1 MKDCRRTLLDEFV
14 KLSKDWDNN
23 NMLYNSLMFSKLYP
37 GDVENSVADASL
49 MPKQSDEKMRNDI
62 MTSWWTPTK
71 IFLLGNK
78 KELMQKSRKELEE
91 VLLERIPMGKDEE
104 QLRESLSK
112 IRHEKTGEK
121 IEKDVIDAFMG
132 FLGSVY
138 AVGNMT
144 SAAVTSRGGALDNWD
159 AKLKNIHEKYIKEE
173 ITGFEEISGIP
184 GTIGGAI
191 LMNAG
196 AHGKEMKDI
205 VTEITAID
213 YEGKIHKFTN
223 KEAEFTYRH
232 SKFSDGKY
240 IILQAKLELEKGNT
254 EEIKAKMDEYAQ
266 FRKEKQPIEYP
277 SAGSTF
283 KRGKDFITAKLIDEA
298 GLKGYSVGGAMVSKK
313 HAFFSPCIALATV
326 L

>member
-1 MKDCRRTLLDEFV
+1 MKDYRMELLKECEEGECQ
-14 KLSKDWDNN
+14 KLYMEWNSN
-23 NMLYNSLMFSKLYP
+23 NMLYNSLMFSKLYSR
-37 GDVENSVADASL
+37 DVEKSVSDASL

-78 KELMQKSRKELEE
+78 KESRRELEKS
-91 VLLERIPMGKDEE
+91 LLEEFRKKRIPMGKDEE

-173 ITGFEEISGIP
+173 K
-184 GTIGGAI
+184 AW
-191 LMNAG
+191 
-196 AHGKEMKDI
+196 
-205 VTEITAID
+205 VD
-213 YEGKIHKFTN
+213 YVKTN
-223 KEAEFTYRH
+223 KFECYFVD
-232 SKFSDGKY
+232 KDP
-240 IILQAKLELEKGNT
+240 
-254 EEIKAKMDEYAQ
+254 
-266 FRKEKQPIEYP
+266 RKEIIPFWSYAPSKLANATDKDWKEYFENAKRMIEE
-277 SAGSTF
+277 
-283 KRGKDFITAKLIDEA
+283 RDKLKA
-298 GLKGYSVGGAMVSKK
+298 
-313 HAFFSPCIALATV
+313 
-326 L
+326 

>member
-1 MKDCRRTLLDEFV
+1 MKDYRMELLKECEEGECQ
-14 KLSKDWDNN
+14 KLYMEWNSN
-23 NMLYNSLMFSKLYP
+23 NMLYNSLMFSKLYSR
-37 GDVENSVADASL
+37 DVEKSVSDASL

-78 KELMQKSRKELEE
+78 KESRRELEKS
-91 VLLERIPMGKDEE
+91 LLEEFRKKRIPMGKDEE

-173 ITGFEEISGIP
+173 K
-184 GTIGGAI
+184 AW
-191 LMNAG
+191 
-196 AHGKEMKDI
+196 
-205 VTEITAID
+205 VD
-213 YEGKIHKFTN
+213 YVKTN
-223 KEAEFTYRH
+223 KFECYFVD
-232 SKFSDGKY
+232 KDP
-240 IILQAKLELEKGNT
+240 
-254 EEIKAKMDEYAQ
+254 
-266 FRKEKQPIEYP
+266 RKEIIPFWSSGPSKLANATDKDWKEYFENAKRMIEE
-277 SAGSTF
+277 
-283 KRGKDFITAKLIDEA
+283 RDKLKA
-298 GLKGYSVGGAMVSKK
+298 
-313 HAFFSPCIALATV
+313 
-326 L
+326 

>member
-1 MKDCRRTLLDEFV
+1 MKDYRMELLKECEEGECQ
-14 KLSKDWDNN
+14 KLYMEWNSN
-23 NMLYNSLMFSKLYP
+23 NMLYNSLMFSKLYSR
-37 GDVENSVADASL
+37 DVEKSVSDASL

-78 KELMQKSRKELEE
+78 KESRRELEKS
-91 VLLERIPMGKDEE
+91 LLEEFRKKRIPMGKDEE

-173 ITGFEEISGIP
+173 K
-184 GTIGGAI
+184 AWV
-191 LMNAG
+191 NYV
-196 AHGKEMKDI
+196 K
-205 VTEITAID
+205 
-213 YEGKIHKFTN
+213 TN
-223 KEAEFTYRH
+223 KFECYFVD
-232 SKFSDGKY
+232 KDP
-240 IILQAKLELEKGNT
+240 
-254 EEIKAKMDEYAQ
+254 
-266 FRKEKQPIEYP
+266 RKEIIPFWSYGPSKLANATDKDWKEYFENAKKMIEE
-277 SAGSTF
+277 
-283 KRGKDFITAKLIDEA
+283 RDKLKA
-298 GLKGYSVGGAMVSKK
+298 
-313 HAFFSPCIALATV
+313 
-326 L
+326 

>member
-14 KLSKDWDNN
+14 KLSKDGDNN

-144 SAAVTSRGGALDNWD
+144 SAAVTS
-159 AKLKNIHEKYIKEE
+159 
-173 ITGFEEISGIP
+173 T
-184 GTIGGAI
+184 
-191 LMNAG
+191 
-196 AHGKEMKDI
+196 
-205 VTEITAID
+205 
-213 YEGKIHKFTN
+213 
-223 KEAEFTYRH
+223 
-232 SKFSDGKY
+232 
-240 IILQAKLELEKGNT
+240 
-254 EEIKAKMDEYAQ
+254 
-266 FRKEKQPIEYP
+266 
-277 SAGSTF
+277 
-283 KRGKDFITAKLIDEA
+283 
-298 GLKGYSVGGAMVSKK
+298 
-313 HAFFSPCIALATV
+313 
-326 L
+326 

>member
-144 SAAVTSRGGALDNWD
+144 SAAVTSRVVPWIIGD

-173 ITGFEEISGIP
+173 
-184 GTIGGAI
+184 
-191 LMNAG
+191 
-196 AHGKEMKDI
+196 
-205 VTEITAID
+205 
-213 YEGKIHKFTN
+213 
-223 KEAEFTYRH
+223 
-232 SKFSDGKY
+232 
-240 IILQAKLELEKGNT
+240 
-254 EEIKAKMDEYAQ
+254 KAW
-266 FRKEKQPIEYP
+266 
-277 SAGSTF
+277 
-283 KRGKDFITAKLIDEA
+283 LI
-298 GLKGYSVGGAMVSKK
+298 M
-313 HAFFSPCIALATV
+313 
-326 L
+326 

>member
-144 SAAVTSRGGALDNWD
+144 SAAVTSSLW
-159 AKLKNIHEKYIKEE
+159 
-173 ITGFEEISGIP
+173 FSISRSNVVI
-184 GTIGGAI
+184 AI
-191 LMNAG
+191 SPC
-196 AHGKEMKDI
+196 
-205 VTEITAID
+205 
-213 YEGKIHKFTN
+213 
-223 KEAEFTYRH
+223 R
-232 SKFSDGKY
+232 
-240 IILQAKLELEKGNT
+240 
-254 EEIKAKMDEYAQ
+254 
-266 FRKEKQPIEYP
+266 EYP
-277 SAGSTF
+277 SSMNNTPPFATS
-283 KRGKDFITAKLIDEA
+283 RISSEYHMHHRCLIM
-298 GLKGYSVGGAMVSKK
+298 LS
-313 HAFFSPCIALATV
+313 SPSLPLFLHNIYGNIFV
-326 L
+326 NKW

>member
-1 MKDCRRTLLDEFV
+1 MKDYRMELLKECEEGECQ
-14 KLSKDWDNN
+14 KLYMEWNSN

-78 KELMQKSRKELEE
+78 KESRRELEKS
-91 VLLERIPMGKDEE
+91 LLEEFRKKRIPMGKDEE

-173 ITGFEEISGIP
+173 K
-184 GTIGGAI
+184 AW
-191 LMNAG
+191 
-196 AHGKEMKDI
+196 
-205 VTEITAID
+205 VD
-213 YEGKIHKFTN
+213 YVKTN
-223 KEAEFTYRH
+223 KFECYFVD
-232 SKFSDGKY
+232 KDP
-240 IILQAKLELEKGNT
+240 
-254 EEIKAKMDEYAQ
+254 
-266 FRKEKQPIEYP
+266 RKEIIPFWSYGPSKLANATDKDWKEYFENAKRMIEE
-277 SAGSTF
+277 
-283 KRGKDFITAKLIDEA
+283 RE
-298 GLKGYSVGGAMVSKK
+298 
-313 HAFFSPCIALATV
+313 
-326 L
+326 

>member
-1 MKDCRRTLLDEFV
+1 MKDYRMELLKECEEGECQ
-14 KLSKDWDNN
+14 KLYMEWNSN
-23 NMLYNSLMFSKLYP
+23 NMLYNSLMFSKLYSR
-37 GDVENSVADASL
+37 DVEKSVSDASL

-78 KELMQKSRKELEE
+78 KESRRELEKS
-91 VLLERIPMGKDEE
+91 LLEEFRKKRIPMGKDEE

-173 ITGFEEISGIP
+173 K
-184 GTIGGAI
+184 AWV
-191 LMNAG
+191 NYV
-196 AHGKEMKDI
+196 K
-205 VTEITAID
+205 
-213 YEGKIHKFTN
+213 TN
-223 KEAEFTYRH
+223 KFECYFVD
-232 SKFSDGKY
+232 KDP
-240 IILQAKLELEKGNT
+240 
-254 EEIKAKMDEYAQ
+254 
-266 FRKEKQPIEYP
+266 RKEIIPFWSYGPSKLANATDKDWKEYFENAKRMIEE
-277 SAGSTF
+277 
-283 KRGKDFITAKLIDEA
+283 RDKLKA
-298 GLKGYSVGGAMVSKK
+298 
-313 HAFFSPCIALATV
+313 
-326 L
+326 

>member
-1 MKDCRRTLLDEFV
+1 MKDYRMELLKECEEGECQ
-14 KLSKDWDNN
+14 KLYMEWNSN
-23 NMLYNSLMFSKLYP
+23 NMLYNSLMFSKLYSR
-37 GDVENSVADASL
+37 DVEKSVSDASL

-78 KELMQKSRKELEE
+78 KESRRELEKS
-91 VLLERIPMGKDEE
+91 LLEEFRKKRIPMGKDEE

-173 ITGFEEISGIP
+173 K
-184 GTIGGAI
+184 AW
-191 LMNAG
+191 
-196 AHGKEMKDI
+196 
-205 VTEITAID
+205 VD
-213 YEGKIHKFTN
+213 YVKTN
-223 KEAEFTYRH
+223 KFECYFVD
-232 SKFSDGKY
+232 KDP
-240 IILQAKLELEKGNT
+240 
-254 EEIKAKMDEYAQ
+254 
-266 FRKEKQPIEYP
+266 RKEIIPFWRYGPSKLANATDKDWKEYFENAKRMIEE
-277 SAGSTF
+277 
-283 KRGKDFITAKLIDEA
+283 RDKLKA
-298 GLKGYSVGGAMVSKK
+298 
-313 HAFFSPCIALATV
+313 
-326 L
+326 

>member
-78 KELMQKSRKELEE
+78 KELMQNQGKNWRKSYWNGFLWGRMK
-91 VLLERIPMGKDEE
+91 
-104 QLRESLSK
+104 SNS
-112 IRHEKTGEK
+112 EKAYQKFGMKNRGK

-173 ITGFEEISGIP
+173 K
-184 GTIGGAI
+184 AW
-191 LMNAG
+191 
-196 AHGKEMKDI
+196 
-205 VTEITAID
+205 VD
-213 YEGKIHKFTN
+213 YVKTN
-223 KEAEFTYRH
+223 KFECYFVD
-232 SKFSDGKY
+232 KDP
-240 IILQAKLELEKGNT
+240 
-254 EEIKAKMDEYAQ
+254 
-266 FRKEKQPIEYP
+266 RKEIIPFWSYGPSKLANATDKDWKEY
-277 SAGSTF
+277 F
-283 KRGKDFITAKLIDEA
+283 ENAKE
-298 GLKGYSVGGAMVSKK
+298 
-313 HAFFSPCIALATV
+313 
-326 L
+326 

>member
-1 MKDCRRTLLDEFV
+1 M

-121 IEKDVIDAFMG
+121 IEKDVRCIYGVPWISLCRGQYDKCSG
-132 FLGSVY
+132 DIKGWCLG
-138 AVGNMT
+138 
-144 SAAVTSRGGALDNWD
+144 
-159 AKLKNIHEKYIKEE
+159 
-173 ITGFEEISGIP
+173 
-184 GTIGGAI
+184 
-191 LMNAG
+191 
-196 AHGKEMKDI
+196 
-205 VTEITAID
+205 
-213 YEGKIHKFTN
+213 
-223 KEAEFTYRH
+223 
-232 SKFSDGKY
+232 
-240 IILQAKLELEKGNT
+240 
-254 EEIKAKMDEYAQ
+254 
-266 FRKEKQPIEYP
+266 
-277 SAGSTF
+277 
-283 KRGKDFITAKLIDEA
+283 
-298 GLKGYSVGGAMVSKK
+298 
-313 HAFFSPCIALATV
+313 
-326 L
+326 

>member
-1 MKDCRRTLLDEFV
+1 MITIKDYRMELLKECEEGECQ
-14 KLSKDWDNN
+14 KLYMEWNSN
-23 NMLYNSLMFSKLYP
+23 NMLYNSLMFSKLYSR
-37 GDVENSVADASL
+37 DVEKSVSDASL

-78 KELMQKSRKELEE
+78 KESRRELEKS
-91 VLLERIPMGKDEE
+91 LLEEFRKKRIPMGKDEE

-173 ITGFEEISGIP
+173 K
-184 GTIGGAI
+184 AW
-191 LMNAG
+191 
-196 AHGKEMKDI
+196 
-205 VTEITAID
+205 VD
-213 YEGKIHKFTN
+213 YVKTN
-223 KEAEFTYRH
+223 KFECYFVD
-232 SKFSDGKY
+232 KDP
-240 IILQAKLELEKGNT
+240 
-254 EEIKAKMDEYAQ
+254 
-266 FRKEKQPIEYP
+266 RKEIIPFWSYGPSKLANATDKDWKEYFENAKRMIEE
-277 SAGSTF
+277 
-283 KRGKDFITAKLIDEA
+283 RDKLKA
-298 GLKGYSVGGAMVSKK
+298 
-313 HAFFSPCIALATV
+313 
-326 L
+326 

>member
-121 IEKDVIDAFMG
+121 IEKRRYRCIYGVPWISLCRGQYDKCSGDIQG
-132 FLGSVY
+132 WCLG
-138 AVGNMT
+138 
-144 SAAVTSRGGALDNWD
+144 
-159 AKLKNIHEKYIKEE
+159 
-173 ITGFEEISGIP
+173 
-184 GTIGGAI
+184 
-191 LMNAG
+191 
-196 AHGKEMKDI
+196 
-205 VTEITAID
+205 
-213 YEGKIHKFTN
+213 
-223 KEAEFTYRH
+223 
-232 SKFSDGKY
+232 
-240 IILQAKLELEKGNT
+240 
-254 EEIKAKMDEYAQ
+254 
-266 FRKEKQPIEYP
+266 
-277 SAGSTF
+277 
-283 KRGKDFITAKLIDEA
+283 
-298 GLKGYSVGGAMVSKK
+298 
-313 HAFFSPCIALATV
+313 
-326 L
+326 

>member
-1 MKDCRRTLLDEFV
+1 MKDYRMELLKECEEGECQ
-14 KLSKDWDNN
+14 KLYMEWNSN

-144 SAAVTSRGGALDNWD
+144 SA
-159 AKLKNIHEKYIKEE
+159 Y
-173 ITGFEEISGIP
+173 SGMIF
-184 GTIGGAI
+184 
-191 LMNAG
+191 NS
-196 AHGKEMKDI
+196 
-205 VTEITAID
+205 
-213 YEGKIHKFTN
+213 Y
-223 KEAEFTYRH
+223 
-232 SKFSDGKY
+232 
-240 IILQAKLELEKGNT
+240 
-254 EEIKAKMDEYAQ
+254 
-266 FRKEKQPIEYP
+266 
-277 SAGSTF
+277 
-283 KRGKDFITAKLIDEA
+283 
-298 GLKGYSVGGAMVSKK
+298 
-313 HAFFSPCIALATV
+313 C
-326 L
+326 

>member
-1 MKDCRRTLLDEFV
+1 MKDYRMELLKECEEGECQ
-14 KLSKDWDNN
+14 KLYMEWNSN

-78 KELMQKSRKELEE
+78 KESRRELEKS
-91 VLLERIPMGKDEE
+91 LLEEFRKKRIPMGKDEE

-173 ITGFEEISGIP
+173 K
-184 GTIGGAI
+184 AW
-191 LMNAG
+191 
-196 AHGKEMKDI
+196 
-205 VTEITAID
+205 VD
-213 YEGKIHKFTN
+213 YVKTN
-223 KEAEFTYRH
+223 KFECYFVD
-232 SKFSDGKY
+232 KDP
-240 IILQAKLELEKGNT
+240 
-254 EEIKAKMDEYAQ
+254 
-266 FRKEKQPIEYP
+266 RKEIIPFWSYGPSKLANATDKDWKEYFENAKRMIEE
-277 SAGSTF
+277 
-283 KRGKDFITAKLIDEA
+283 RDKLKA
-298 GLKGYSVGGAMVSKK
+298 
-313 HAFFSPCIALATV
+313 
-326 L
+326 

>member
-1 MKDCRRTLLDEFV
+1 MKDYRMELLKECEEGECQ
-14 KLSKDWDNN
+14 KLYMEWNSN
-23 NMLYNSLMFSKLYP
+23 NMLYNSLMFSKLYSR
-37 GDVENSVADASL
+37 DVEKSVSDASL

-78 KELMQKSRKELEE
+78 KESRRELEKS
-91 VLLERIPMGKDEE
+91 LLEEFRKKRIPMGKDEE

-173 ITGFEEISGIP
+173 K
-184 GTIGGAI
+184 AW
-191 LMNAG
+191 
-196 AHGKEMKDI
+196 
-205 VTEITAID
+205 VD
-213 YEGKIHKFTN
+213 YVKTN
-223 KEAEFTYRH
+223 KFECYFVD
-232 SKFSDGKY
+232 KDP
-240 IILQAKLELEKGNT
+240 
-254 EEIKAKMDEYAQ
+254 
-266 FRKEKQPIEYP
+266 RKEIIPFWSYGPSKLANATDKDWKEYFENAKRMIEE
-277 SAGSTF
+277 
-283 KRGKDFITAKLIDEA
+283 RDKLKA
-298 GLKGYSVGGAMVSKK
+298 
-313 HAFFSPCIALATV
+313 
-326 L
+326 